1 MRFLMSAIL
10 GLVIGLTV
18 AATAQQTTTGS
29 GTGATPSGNL
39 LFGTASSS
47 LAIDS
52 TVKFSKPTYF
62 IFVGEGSQ
70 ELLRI
75 SQDGTVTYQGRVLGT
90 DKEVWEGLRAVLNPW
105 RVCQELEEDMRWV
118 KP

>member
-1 MRFLMSAIL
+1 MRFLIGVIL
-10 GLVIGLTV
+10 GLLIGLTAV
-18 AATAQQTTTGS
+18 VTAQQIKAGS
-29 GTGATPSGNL
+29 GTGATPFENL
-39 LFGTASSS
+39 LLGTASSS
-47 LAIDS
+47 TAAILQLKI
-52 TVKFSKPTYF
+52 TQPTS
-62 IFVGEGSQ
+62 FVFGGKGSQ